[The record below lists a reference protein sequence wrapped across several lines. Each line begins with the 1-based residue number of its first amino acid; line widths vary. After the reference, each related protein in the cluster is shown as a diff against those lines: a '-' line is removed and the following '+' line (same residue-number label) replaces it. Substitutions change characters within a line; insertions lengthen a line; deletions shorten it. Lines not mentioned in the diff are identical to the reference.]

1 MTDYSRDELQNWLE
15 NPVTRDLLRALME
28 YQEELKSQWSQGV
41 FESWDESQRKVGQVQ
56 GVQVIFDIIDQVKES
71 YAEEVTND

>member
-28 YQEELKSQWSQGV
+28 YQEELKSQWAQGV